1 MPFDLDLDSDDPEDA
16 IFVIA
21 AIDDDDRAAGGP
33 GIPGAPGYPGVNR
46 AGCGCVGCLL
56 PILVIAAATA
66 AGFGALPL
74 AAVLGLVAMVLAL
87 MDRHQGVG

>member
-1 MPFDLDLDSDDPEDA
+1 MGFDLDPDDPEDA

-33 GIPGAPGYPGVNR
+33 AIPGAPAYPGVNG
-46 AGCGCVGCLL
+46 AGCGCAGCLL
-56 PILVIAAATA
+56 PVLVIAAAMT

-74 AAVLGLVAMVLAL
+74 AAMLGLAAL
-87 MDRHQGVG
+87 LLVVMDYGRGDRPA